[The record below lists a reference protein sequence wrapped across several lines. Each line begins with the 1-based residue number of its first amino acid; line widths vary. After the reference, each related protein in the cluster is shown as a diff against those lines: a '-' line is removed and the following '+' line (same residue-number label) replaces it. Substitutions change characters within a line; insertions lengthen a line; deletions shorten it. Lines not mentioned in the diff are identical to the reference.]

1 MIACSANRACSSSS
15 VMSDWAAT
23 NSRTNPSW
31 AARAV
36 PLGAPITAGATL
48 PVCFQRCTSLI
59 AQLWLTANRAA
70 AARRDSP
77 PSTALTILLR
87 RSNERGRAI
96 HAGLLNPSPQL
107 ESHFKPAGN
116 PHTDSFFL
124 EFALVTLEVLHRAFV
139 LLRRCAAFERAEV
152 ASLAGLGIGLARV
165 EAVLARRQLADHACP
180 YLH

>member
-1 MIACSANRACSSSS
+1 MIACPANRACSSSS
-15 VMSDWAAT
+15 VMSGWAAT

-124 EFALVTLEVLHRAFV
+124 EFALDRTRRVLQPRARGLVDVRLDDFSHAGV
-139 LLRRCAAFERAEV
+139 IGVEPCLLCV
-152 ASLAGLGIGLARV
+152 GH
-165 EAVLARRQLADHACP
+165 Q
-180 YLH
+180 

>member
-124 EFALVTLEVLHRAFV
+124 EFALAVAFRSAV
-139 LLRRCAAFERAEV
+139 AHVADAGGRRDQGVGEAHDLR
-152 ASLAGLGIGLARV
+152 
-165 EAVLARRQLADHACP
+165 
-180 YLH
+180 